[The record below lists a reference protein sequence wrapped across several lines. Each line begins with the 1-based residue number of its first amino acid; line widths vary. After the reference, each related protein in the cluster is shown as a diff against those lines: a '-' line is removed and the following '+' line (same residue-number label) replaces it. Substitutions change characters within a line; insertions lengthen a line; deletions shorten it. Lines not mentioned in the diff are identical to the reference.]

1 MAPLR
6 GAAVAGRA
14 TSAFLTATQR
24 PPWAPRPASRAG
36 WAPSRAPPPRAPGP
50 RVRGAGA
57 PGAAHLPSSFSPR
70 YGSGSASAGGRP
82 EGCAAS
88 RGRSD
93 PDGRVPPDSAG
104 GLPARPGLCP
114 SQQAMRE
121 RELRRRWRFL
131 RVGAA
136 GGSHHLCLHPTGQG
150 QSHDHTQ
157 LQGDPGVPLSRAR
170 RRKGSRSG
178 GRRPV
183 SARAPAAGRQ
193 VPAPFPHCPSRVPE
207 GAPEPRAA
215 PGCGSPVGIPG
226 RCALFSV
233 PPRGPASW
241 CRDDELKREK
251 RFPPPQRPRFQRW
264 GRGGVAA
271 QRLHDRG
278 AGREAQGGPGVRAA
292 MAASAGGDGP
302 EQAREPSPAAFG
314 PLSEGKSRLSVSTVP
329 GLLLVLVLHG
339 NFRAVAG
346 APPSF
351 RGANSLRC
359 SPLAA

>member
-1 MAPLR
+1 M
-6 GAAVAGRA
+6 
-14 TSAFLTATQR
+14 
-24 PPWAPRPASRAG
+24 
-36 WAPSRAPPPRAPGP
+36 PPPRAPGP

-88 RGRSD
+88 RGCSD

-121 RELRRRWRFL
+121 REPRRRWRFL

-233 PPRGPASW
+233 PSRGPASW
-241 CRDDELKREK
+241 CRDDELKEK
-251 RFPPPQRPRFQRW
+251 SDFLLPSVPVSSGGAEAASRPRDSTSAGPDGRHRAAPGSEQPWLPAPGATAPSRRGSPLQQPSARFPRGSLVSPSPRSPGSSWSSFSMATLEQLPGPLLLFE
-264 GRGGVAA
+264 GRT
-271 QRLHDRG
+271 
-278 AGREAQGGPGVRAA
+278 
-292 MAASAGGDGP
+292 ASAALRWLP
-302 EQAREPSPAAFG
+302 EVFYGARRQFPF
-314 PLSEGKSRLSVSTVP
+314 
-329 GLLLVLVLHG
+329 
-339 NFRAVAG
+339 F
-346 APPSF
+346 
-351 RGANSLRC
+351 
-359 SPLAA
+359 